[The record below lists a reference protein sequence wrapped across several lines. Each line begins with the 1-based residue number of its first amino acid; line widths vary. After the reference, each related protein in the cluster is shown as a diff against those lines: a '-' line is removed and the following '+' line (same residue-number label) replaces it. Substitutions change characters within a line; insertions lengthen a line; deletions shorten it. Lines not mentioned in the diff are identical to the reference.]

1 MHAVTA
7 SLTLQVSPE
16 YHAPPSGPNY
26 KGDSAVT
33 RADTVLK

>member
-7 SLTLQVSPE
+7 STLQVSPE
-16 YHAPPSGPNY
+16 YHAPPSGPNC
-26 KGDSAVT
+26 KGDSTVT